1 MVKTLCCMAKIGKR
15 DRDNQI
21 LSYLGAKIPTMHSVH
36 YTWEEKALFNQL
48 NRGAEHSKI
57 YNYHLD
63 LTLDFIKMLF
73 SRKTDTATICKH
85 TVLKADVGRVKF
97 CLMAYL
103 ENKELS
109 GISFRMHSVASNT
122 MPNSGLNNEGI

>member
-1 MVKTLCCMAKIGKR
+1 
-15 DRDNQI
+15 
-21 LSYLGAKIPTMHSVH
+21 
-36 YTWEEKALFNQL
+36 
-48 NRGAEHSKI
+48 
-57 YNYHLD
+57 
-63 LTLDFIKMLF
+63 MLF
-73 SRKTDTATICKH
+73 SKKTDTATICKH